1 MKKTLF
7 LLICLMLTNT
17 IHADDDA
24 YIISQ
29 KAKLTLLSSYQLWQS
44 DNDDISEFSIPI
56 QLYYPFSRSL
66 SFSISGQQAN
76 ASGDNY
82 SDLRGLSDAQINCS
96 YFLEDA
102 NLVLN
107 SGINIPSGK
116 KELTIEE
123 FETSRILSLSHFNF
137 RLPGF
142 GQGLNLN
149 FGATW
154 AFPVSRNVVIG
165 LGGSYQFKGSYK
177 PLSDMEF
184 DYNPGDE
191 VLLTAGFDMAISRI
205 TSVSVDGIFTSYS
218 SDKYNDIDIFKA
230 GNKFTVAMHITHYI
244 GYNDLSLFLRYRTRS
259 KSSLPVTGSLT
270 AEAEKSIPNNF
281 DINAHYRFQ
290 LNNHIKLAILST
302 GRFYQAS
309 ALNDGVSICGGGL
322 GAEYLFNNNWS
333 VLTNL
338 KYYIGSYTNS
348 DDFSGIEFLVGLSY
362 TF

>member
-1 MKKTLF
+1 MKIF
-7 LLICLMLTNT
+7 LIILIFLIATNN
-17 IHADDDA
+17 IFADEDA
-24 YIISQ
+24 YVISQ

-76 ASGDNY
+76 ASGDKY
-82 SDLRGLSDAQINCS
+82 TTLSGISDTQLNLS
-96 YFLEDA
+96 YYLESV
-102 NLVLN
+102 NIVVN
-107 SGINIPSGK
+107 SGINLPSGK
-116 KELTIEE
+116 KELTLKE
-123 FETSRILSLSHFNF
+123 FEISRILSLSYYNF

-165 LGGSYQFKGSYK
+165 VGGSYQFKGSYK

-191 VLLTAGFDMAISRI
+191 VLLTAGLDMAISRI

-218 SDKYNDIDIFKA
+218 SDKYNDIEIFRA
-230 GNKFTVAMHITHYI
+230 GNKLTLALQFKHYI
-244 GYNDLSLFLRYRTRS
+244 GYNNLFIYLRYRTRS
-259 KSSLPVTGSLT
+259 KNSLPVVGSLID
-270 AEAEKSIPNNF
+270 EAEKSIPNNF
-281 DINAHYRFQ
+281 DLNAYYKFRMS
-290 LNNHIKLAILST
+290 NNFKLAILST

-309 ALNDGVSICGGGL
+309 SLNDGVSIYGGGL
-322 GAEYLFNNNWS
+322 SAEYLFNNNWS

-338 KYYIGSYTNS
+338 KYYVGSYTNS